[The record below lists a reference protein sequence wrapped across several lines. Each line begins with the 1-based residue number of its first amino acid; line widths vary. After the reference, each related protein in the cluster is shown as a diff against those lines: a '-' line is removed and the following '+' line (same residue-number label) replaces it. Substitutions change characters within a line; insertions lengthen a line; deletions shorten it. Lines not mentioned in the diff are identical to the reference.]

1 MCFESLTSFHIS
13 FIFYQ
18 ARSPRK
24 SRRLWDAQ
32 ISLGVQVQEFLMARG
47 LRVVWNFLL
56 INCGHRW
63 SVPNGEETGWHTSGE
78 MQNLRNW
85 PEYLTCLLLSHSRTL
100 QWTQLW
106 TYVIFF
112 FLKFEVCALV
122 LSIVVFKYDSYD
134 KYRQT
139 IWETFK
145 ILSLYIQNAT
155 LKCEKVEDKMW
166 VRHWK
171 FCDLIPLEVSLHLKG
186 INESILKVVKD
197 LFGWCW

>member
-1 MCFESLTSFHIS
+1 MVSAKRWRNRLAHIRRDAEPEELTWVFDL
-13 FIFYQ
+13 FAFK
-18 ARSPRK
+18 SPT
-24 SRRLWDAQ
+24 DTAVDT
-32 ISLGVQVQEFLMARG
+32 IV
-47 LRVVWNFLL
+47 
-56 INCGHRW
+56 
-63 SVPNGEETGWHTSGE
+63 
-78 MQNLRNW
+78 NL
-85 PEYLTCLLLSHSRTL
+85 CD
-100 QWTQLW
+100 
-106 TYVIFF
+106 FF